1 MKFNHM
7 VNLNGVYYRAGEEV
21 PMDVKAEAKLPDAP
35 ADTNTAHVVEEVKT
49 EEETTPKRR
58 GGRPRKG

>member
-21 PMDVKAEAKLPDAP
+21 PMGVDKLPDAP

-49 EEETTPKRR
+49 EEKTTPKRR